1 MSDHAIQLINEQKD
15 YNKESL
21 NYFQKIISGRDV
33 GFNYHVI
40 SVFGSQSS
48 GKSTLLNHL
57 FNTKFDTMD
66 AQVKRQ
72 QTTKGI
78 WLAHTKEVNNTQGT
92 QETGADYFILDVE
105 GSDGAER
112 GEDQDFERKA
122 ALFAISVSEVLI
134 VNMWEQQV
142 GLYQGNN
149 MGLLKTVFEVNLSLF
164 GKRDNDHKMLLLFVI
179 RDFVGVTPLESLKE
193 SLINELEKIWSDLNK
208 PAGCEDT
215 TIYDFFDL
223 EFTGLA
229 HKLLQEENFFNDL
242 KKLGDSFVNENT
254 EPYYFKSNY
263 HHNLPVDGWNM
274 YAEQCWEQIENNRD
288 LDLPT
293 QQILVARFKTED
305 IANEAYGKFNESY
318 DQDTKHMIGQR
329 EQLVDYLKKGKTDC
343 MSEYDEHASRY
354 AKAVYEEKRVDLLSK
369 VEGRLYETALEH
381 FEILSDKLLVEL
393 DDGMKDKTNLKTPFE
408 DRFETIFK
416 KIEAEFDNTVSEF
429 FSNDIITKV
438 KDIELKFAKDVNQK
452 KIDLRDAELANLISR
467 IKKHITARI
476 KEEEIE
482 ILTKPTPKL
491 WDDVTEKFD
500 SIITESLKRFETD
513 DGKFDFRMGLSD
525 ENNEKEYKNIRAFA
539 WHILGTIVHDYLKED
554 TIVSLL
560 RDRFE
565 AKFRYDHNDVPRLWK
580 TEEEID
586 QSFRIAKE
594 HALEILNVLTIAVK
608 SDGTE
613 VIPDA
618 QDDETEGDVY
628 YEDDSGVYHTHRFAH
643 ILSETQKEK
652 VLQHFRRQI
661 NITVLDSKRSIITS
675 ATHVPV
681 WIYAVIA
688 VLGWNE
694 FMMIIRNPLFVTL
707 LLISVVSFYFI
718 QRLGLWGPVLNV
730 VNTAVGETRST
741 IKDKLRSFV
750 LEEHEVKRTATP
762 VEEFEMKDLGEKE
775 DKEE

>member
-1 MSDHAIQLINEQKD
+1 MSDAIQLINEQKD

-21 NYFQKIISGRDV
+21 EYFKRCIDGRDV

-78 WLAHTKEVNNTQGT
+78 WLAHTREVNNNAGT
-92 QETGADYFILDVE
+92 QETGSDYFILDVE

-179 RDFVGVTPLESLKE
+179 RDFVGVTPLESLRE
-193 SLINELEKIWSDLNK
+193 SLVNELEKIWSDLNK
-208 PAGCEDT
+208 PAGCEDS

-229 HKLLQEENFFNDL
+229 HKLLQEENFFNDM
-242 KKLGDSFVNENT
+242 KKLGDSFVIEST
-254 EPYYFKSNY
+254 DPYYFKSHY

-305 IANEAYGKFNESY
+305 IANEAYGKFIETY
-318 DQDTKHMIGQR
+318 TEDTKAIIEKR
-329 EQLVDYLKKGKTDC
+329 EELVSYLKKTKDEC
-343 MSEYDEHASRY
+343 IAEYDERASRY
-354 AKAVYEEKRVDLLSK
+354 AKAVYEEKRIELLAKVD
-369 VEGRLYETALEH
+369 GQLYETSLTY
-381 FEILSDKLLVEL
+381 FKKLSEKLLQQLE
-393 DDGMKDKTNLKTPFE
+393 DEMKDKQSLKTPFE
-408 DRFETIFK
+408 ERYDIAFE
-416 KIEAEFDNTVSEF
+416 KIESEFDNNVTEF
-429 FSNDIITKV
+429 FSNDVITKV
-438 KDIELKFAKDVNQK
+438 KDIELKFAKDLDLK
-452 KIDLRDAELANLISR
+452 KCELRDAELANLISR

-482 ILTKPTPKL
+482 ILTKPSPTL
-491 WDDVTEKFD
+491 WDDVTDKFD
-500 SIITESLKRFETD
+500 SIISESLKRFQLE
-513 DGKFDFRMGLSD
+513 DGTYDFKMGLSQ
-525 ENNEKEYKNIRAFA
+525 ENNEKEYQNIRAFA

-565 AKFRYDHNDVPRLWK
+565 AKFRYDHNDIPRLWK
-580 TEEEID
+580 NEEEID
-586 QSFRIAKE
+586 LSFRIAKE

-618 QDDETEGDVY
+618 QDDDAEGDVY
-628 YEDDSGVYHTHRFAH
+628 YEDDSGVYHSQRFAH
-643 ILSETQKEK
+643 ILTEAQKEK
-652 VLQHFRRQI
+652 VLQQFRRQI
-661 NITVLDSKRSIITS
+661 NVTVLDSKRSIITS
-675 ATHVPV
+675 STHVPIWV
-681 WIYAVIA
+681 YVLIV

-694 FMMIIRNPLFVTL
+694 FMMIIRNPLGVTF

-718 QRLGLWGPVLNV
+718 QRLGLWGHVIRV
-730 VNTAVGETRST
+730 ANTVIGETRTT
-741 IKDKLRSFV
+741 IKDKLKDFV
-750 LEEHEVKRTATP
+750 LEEEHGSRSTASSTS
-762 VEEFEMKDLGEKE
+762 FEMKDLSEKE
-775 DKEE
+775 D

>member
-1 MSDHAIQLINEQKD
+1 MSDAIQLINEQKD

-21 NYFQKIISGRDV
+21 EYFKRCIDGRDV

-78 WLAHTKEVNNTQGT
+78 WLAHTREVNNNAGT
-92 QETGADYFILDVE
+92 QETGSDYFILDVE

-179 RDFVGVTPLESLKE
+179 RDFVGVTPLESLRE
-193 SLINELEKIWSDLNK
+193 SLVNELEKIWSDLNK
-208 PAGCEDT
+208 PAGCEDS

-229 HKLLQEENFFNDL
+229 HKLLQEENFFNDM
-242 KKLGDSFVNENT
+242 KKLGDSFVNEST
-254 EPYYFKSNY
+254 DPYYFKSHY

-305 IANEAYGKFNESY
+305 IANEAYGKFIETY
-318 DQDTKHMIGQR
+318 TEDTKAIIEKR
-329 EQLVDYLKKGKTDC
+329 EELVSYLKKTKDEC
-343 MSEYDEHASRY
+343 IAEYDERASRY
-354 AKAVYEEKRVDLLSK
+354 AKAVYEEKRIELLAKVD
-369 VEGRLYETALEH
+369 GQLYETSLTY
-381 FEILSDKLLVEL
+381 FKKLSEKLLQQLE
-393 DDGMKDKTNLKTPFE
+393 DEMKDKQSLKTPFE
-408 DRFETIFK
+408 ERYDIAFE
-416 KIEAEFDNTVSEF
+416 KIESEFDNNVTEF
-429 FSNDIITKV
+429 FSNDVITKV
-438 KDIELKFAKDVNQK
+438 KDIELKFAKDLDLK
-452 KIDLRDAELANLISR
+452 KCELRDAELANLISR

-482 ILTKPTPKL
+482 ILTKPSPTL
-491 WDDVTEKFD
+491 WDDVTDKFD
-500 SIITESLKRFETD
+500 SIISESLKRFQLE
-513 DGKFDFRMGLSD
+513 DGTYDFKMGLSQ
-525 ENNEKEYKNIRAFA
+525 ENNEKEYQNIRAFA

-565 AKFRYDHNDVPRLWK
+565 AKFRYDHNDIPRLWK
-580 TEEEID
+580 NEEEID
-586 QSFRIAKE
+586 LSFRIAKE

-618 QDDETEGDVY
+618 QDDDAEGDVY
-628 YEDDSGVYHTHRFAH
+628 YEDDSGVYHSQRFAH
-643 ILSETQKEK
+643 ILTEAQKEK
-652 VLQHFRRQI
+652 VLQQFRRQI
-661 NITVLDSKRSIITS
+661 NVTVLDSKRSIITS
-675 ATHVPV
+675 STHVPIWV
-681 WIYAVIA
+681 YVLIV

-694 FMMIIRNPLFVTL
+694 FMMIIRNPLGVTF

-718 QRLGLWGPVLNV
+718 QRLGLWGHVIRV
-730 VNTAVGETRST
+730 ANTVIGETRTT
-741 IKDKLRSFV
+741 IKDKLKDFV
-750 LEEHEVKRTATP
+750 LEEEHGSRPTASSTS
-762 VEEFEMKDLGEKE
+762 FEMKDLSEKE
-775 DKEE
+775 D